1 MADATTAVSGTVKG
15 IAGTAVTT
23 AKAATADVTTAAKGI
38 AGTVVTT
45 AKAAAVSPIFAVAA
59 LGGII
64 AFEWW
69 KGAKDAK
76 KFSTAQSC
84 SEEASN

>member
-1 MADATTAVSGTVKG
+1 MRKAIAAVKG
-15 IAGTAVTT
+15 IAGTGVT
-23 AKAATADVTTAAKGI
+23 A
-38 AGTVVTT
+38 

-69 KGAKDAK
+69 KGAKDAQ
-76 KFSTAQSC
+76 KFTAAESC
-84 SEEASN
+84 SEDASN

>member
-23 AKAATADVTTAAKGI
+23 AKAA
-38 AGTVVTT
+38 
-45 AKAAAVSPIFAVAA
+45 AVSPIFAVVA

-69 KGAKDAK
+69 KGSKDAQ
-76 KFSTAQSC
+76 KFTTAESC
-84 SEEASN
+84 SEDASN

>member
-1 MADATTAVSGTVKG
+1 MADATTAAKG

-23 AKAATADVTTAAKGI
+23 AKAAAADATTAAKGI

-45 AKAAAVSPIFAVAA
+45 AKAAAVSPIFAVVA

-76 KFSTAQSC
+76 KFSTAKNC
-84 SEEASN
+84 SEDASN

>member
-1 MADATTAVSGTVKG
+1 MLTV
-15 IAGTAVTT
+15 
-23 AKAATADVTTAAKGI
+23 AKAAVFTPT
-38 AGTVVTT
+38 
-45 AKAAAVSPIFAVAA
+45 FALAA

-76 KFSTAQSC
+76 KFTVNEQS
-84 SEEASN
+84 AS

>member
-15 IAGTAVTT
+15 IAGTA
-23 AKAATADVTTAAKGI
+23 
-38 AGTVVTT
+38 VTT

-76 KFSTAQSC
+76 KFSTAKNC

>member
-1 MADATTAVSGTVKG
+1 MAGVTAAASGAAKTG
-15 IAGTAVTT
+15 IVGTALT
-23 AKAATADVTTAAKGI
+23 A
-38 AGTVVTT
+38 

-69 KGAKDAK
+69 KGSKDAR
-76 KFSTAQSC
+76 KFTTAKSC
-84 SEEASN
+84 PEAASK

>member
-1 MADATTAVSGTVKG
+1 MADATAAVSGTVKG
-15 IAGTAVTT
+15 IAGA
-23 AKAATADVTTAAKGI
+23 AATA
-38 AGTVVTT
+38 

-69 KGAKDAK
+69 KGAKDAQ
-76 KFSTAQSC
+76 KFTTTASC
-84 SEEASN
+84 SEDASN

>member
-1 MADATTAVSGTVKG
+1 MADATTVVS
-15 IAGTAVTT
+15 GTAVTT
-23 AKAATADVTTAAKGI
+23 AKAAAADATTAAKGI